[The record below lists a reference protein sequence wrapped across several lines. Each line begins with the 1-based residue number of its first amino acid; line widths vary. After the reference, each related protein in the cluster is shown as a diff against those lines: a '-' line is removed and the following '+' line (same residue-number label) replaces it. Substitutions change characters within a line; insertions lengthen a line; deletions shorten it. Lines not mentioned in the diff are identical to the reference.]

1 MMRHRKGRIMEM
13 ADMTVP
19 DPGATLPL
27 NLLPAPPPV
36 IVNPSVP
43 IPIPNEDPKLG
54 LFQQLV
60 LSIEKS
66 NAMKK

>member
-1 MMRHRKGRIMEM
+1 
-13 ADMTVP
+13 MTAP
-19 DPGATLPL
+19 DPGATLPP

-36 IVNPSVP
+36 VVNPSIL
-43 IPIPNEDPKLG
+43 IPIPNEDLKLG